1 VNAQSL
7 ADRVGSLVIV
17 GFDGR
22 AVSQAPLDL
31 IEAAAGAALFSRNL
45 ESAEQAA
52 ELVGRLQDAA
62 RAAGALPLIIGI
74 DEEGGTVSRL
84 AGFGTTMPS
93 AMAMGATG
101 DSNLTMRAYGV
112 IGEELAAL
120 GVTVDFAPVA
130 DLNSNPANPVI
141 GVRSF
146 GDDPASVSNHVRAA
160 IAGLHASGVAAAAKH
175 FPGHGD
181 ASVDSHGALP
191 TLAHDAARLSAV
203 EFAPFRAAIE
213 AGVDA
218 IMTAHVSLPSVD
230 PSGVPATLS
239 RPILTGLLREELRFT
254 GVIVTDCM
262 QMEAIAGRYGAGDA
276 AVMAVDA
283 GADLVTFSSS
293 IDSAREAI
301 AALRHAVASGSL
313 DAARVEQSLLR
324 VSALRAGRQTTRRFD
339 RGAVGGDAHRQTAL
353 AVARKSVTLVRDPL
367 STLPLRLVSGQ
378 KIFLVQFEGG
388 AATPAESSGKQT
400 TRFGKMLA
408 RGPARVQ
415 EQIRSLD
422 PTGHEYKQLLMAAA
436 SADVVIAVTRR
447 AWAHRLQALA
457 VADLALAGKPLIVI
471 AAREPY
477 DATAAPADAA
487 VIATYGDDEAAME
500 AAVEVLLGTH
510 RAQGRL
516 PVALPGES
524 TVTTSSAAP

>member
-1 VNAQSL
+1 VA
-7 ADRVGSLVIV
+7 GLVII

-22 AVSQAPLDL
+22 AVARAPLDL
-31 IEAAAGAALFSRNL
+31 IEATAGVALFSRNL

-52 ELVGRLQDAA
+52 ELVGGLQGAA
-62 RAAGALPLIIGI
+62 RAVGALPLIIAI

-101 DSNLTMRAYGV
+101 DPNLTTRAYAV

-130 DLNSNPANPVI
+130 DLNSNPTNPVI

-191 TLAHDAARLSAV
+191 SLSHDVARLRAF
-203 EFAPFRAAIE
+203 EFAPFRTAID

-218 IMTAHVSLPSVD
+218 IMTAHVSLPHVD
-230 PSGVPATLS
+230 PSGTPATLS
-239 RPILTGLLREELRFT
+239 RRILTGMLREELRFT
-254 GVIVTDCM
+254 GVVFTDCM
-262 QMEAIAGRYGAGDA
+262 QMEAIAGRYGAGEA
-276 AVMAVDA
+276 AVMAIDA

-313 DAARVEQSLLR
+313 DAARVEQSLAR
-324 VSALRAGRQTTRRFD
+324 VSALRTARQTGRRVD
-339 RGAVGGDAHRQTAL
+339 RKAVGGEAHRQTAL
-353 AVARKSVTLVRDPL
+353 EVARKSVTLVRDPL
-367 STLPLRLVSGQ
+367 STLPLRLGAGQ

-388 AATPAESSGKQT
+388 SATPAESSGKQT

-408 RGPARVQ
+408 QGQARVQ

-422 PTGHEYKQLLMAAA
+422 PAGHEYKQLLMAAG
-436 SADVVIAVTRR
+436 SADAVVAVTRR
-447 AWAHRLQALA
+447 AWAHHLQAQA
-457 VADLALAGKPLIVI
+457 VADLSLAGKPLIVI

-477 DATAAPADAA
+477 DAAAAPADAA
-487 VIATYGDDEAAME
+487 VIATYGDDEAAMQ
-500 AAVEVLLGTH
+500 AAAEVLLGTH
-510 RAQGRL
+510 RAEGRL
-516 PVALPGES
+516 PVTLPGES
-524 TVTTSSAAP
+524 KMTSSSTAP